1 MKCFKWRAESSRVFG
16 TIERP
21 VAEIWVQGKNGEW
34 QDTVVYVDSG
44 ADVTILPRSFAHI
57 LGIDIESGQY
67 AVFGGIGAGK
77 IETYIHRVKMK
88 IGDYAS
94 EADVAF
100 AVTNL
105 VPNLLGRRDLFKTY
119 EIQFKNMTEQTCFIK
134 TRPMK

>member
-1 MKCFKWRAESSRVFG
+1 MIQVL
-16 TIERP
+16 TLL
-21 VAEIWVQGKNGEW
+21 
-34 QDTVVYVDSG
+34 Y
-44 ADVTILPRSFAHI
+44 LPRSFAHI

-94 EADVAF
+94 EADVA
-100 AVTNL
+100 VTNL

-134 TRPMK
+134 TRSMK